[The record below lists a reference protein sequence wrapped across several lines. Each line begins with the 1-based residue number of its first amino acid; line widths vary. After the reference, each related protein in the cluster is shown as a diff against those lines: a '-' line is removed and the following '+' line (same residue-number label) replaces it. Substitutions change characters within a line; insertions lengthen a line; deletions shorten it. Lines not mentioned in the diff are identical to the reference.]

1 MIHIDD
7 QYWPIIVFRFSG
19 QISMTELE
27 GYLAWQDK
35 MVARCLPNAS
45 LVVTENLRMWEMP
58 VLRKQAAWIKEHE
71 PLLRKYSVGAALV
84 ITSPVVRGM
93 LKALLWMQ
101 PMPQP
106 HYVCSSTAE
115 ALVWLRDRL
124 RAARVALPQGL
135 PSTL

>member
-7 QYWPIIVFRFSG
+7 TYWPLIVFRFSG
-19 QISMTELE
+19 QVSMAELDN
-27 GYLAWQDK
+27 YLKWQAE

-45 LVVTENLRMWEMP
+45 LVLTENLRMWEMP
-58 VLRKQAAWIKEHE
+58 VLRKQAMWIKEHE
-71 PLLRKYSVGAALV
+71 QLLRKYSLGAALV

-106 HYVCSSTAE
+106 HFVCSSPEE
-115 ALVWLRDRL
+115 ALVWLRDRF
-124 RAARVALPQGL
+124 RTARVNLPSSL